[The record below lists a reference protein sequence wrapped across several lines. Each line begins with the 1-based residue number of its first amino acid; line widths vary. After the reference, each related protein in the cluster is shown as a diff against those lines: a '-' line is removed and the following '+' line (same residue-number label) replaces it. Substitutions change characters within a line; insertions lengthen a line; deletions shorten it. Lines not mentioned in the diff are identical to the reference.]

1 MIAGISQ
8 MGSFLSALRVSE
20 AARARQETLQQQI
33 ASGREVNSAKDDGA
47 RWQMAQNARAE
58 ARMMD
63 LRATL
68 ATKYEGAADEL
79 NLRIERAQDL
89 YRQLKDLALRGI
101 GTALNSP
108 ERNALE
114 AEWDQTI
121 KAIQALPT
129 NTTLSG
135 FGGAEALNPT
145 AQVAWG
151 VQPLAN
157 DSLFAGF
164 AFRRD
169 HNSAF
174 RLTQPM
180 PVTMGTLDFGAVSD
194 ATLADTVISAQAVID
209 LYAAGAA
216 RDATAVAN
224 HAAGLGDIALLLKDQ
239 YRQAAGRLT
248 DADLGR
254 VSTDLDA
261 ARTRAETA
269 QAGISRALDI
279 YARNAAGALS
289 AALDNWSRVRA
300 FA

>member
-8 MGSFLSALRVSE
+8 MGSYLSALRVSE

-47 RWQMAQNARAE
+47 RWQMAQNALAE
-58 ARMMD
+58 AGLMG
-63 LRATL
+63 LRAGL
-68 ATKYEGAADEL
+68 ASKYESAADEL

-89 YRQLKDLALRGI
+89 FRQLKDLALRGI
-101 GTALNSP
+101 GTVLNSP

-121 KAIQALPT
+121 SAIRGLPVT
-129 NTTLSG
+129 TTLTG
-135 FGGAEALNPT
+135 FAGAEAVSPT
-145 AQVAWG
+145 PMVTTG
-151 VQPLAN
+151 IQPLAN

-164 AFRRD
+164 AFRRGWD
-169 HNSAF
+169 ANF
-174 RLTQPM
+174 RLNQAM
-180 PVTMGTLDFGAVSD
+180 PIVLGTLDFGMASD
-194 ATLADTVISAQAVID
+194 ATLIDTVTSAQAVVDI
-209 LYAAGAA
+209 YSTIGAS
-216 RDATAVAN
+216 DATAVAN

-248 DADLGR
+248 DADMGR